1 MGAAST
7 PVYAMLPVLTDAARA
22 EAAALAQEA
31 ALGLA
36 DQGIDHPVD
45 ELVEV
50 IRSQATVTG
59 FYDGDTLVGC
69 VVAHPGVDLPHWSG
83 DSPGPGVWVSLV
95 PPVPGRDDQEARL
108 LALWLADH
116 AAQHGLEWVGWEL
129 AATGHTRGAL
139 LALLRDLGWEDLP
152 PVRRAVD
159 GVRVT
164 PLRLRAERRPAPAV
178 AIFASPDALPLPAVS
193 AR

>member
-1 MGAAST
+1 MGTVGT
-7 PVYAMLPVLTDAARA
+7 PVYAMLRVRTDAARA

-36 DQGIDHPVD
+36 EQGIEHPVD
-45 ELVEV
+45 ELVAL
-50 IRSQATVTG
+50 IQSQATVTG
-59 FYDGDTLVGC
+59 FYDDDTLVGC
-69 VVAHPGVDLPHWSG
+69 LVVDPDAGLPHRG
-83 DSPGPGVWVSLV
+83 GGPGVWVSLV

-116 AAQHGLEWVGWEL
+116 AAQHGLEWVWWNL
-129 AATGHTRGAL
+129 PVTGRTRGTL
-139 LALLRDLGWEDLP
+139 LELLRDLGWEDLP
-152 PVRRAVD
+152 PVRRATD

-178 AIFASPDALPLPAVS
+178 AVCTSPDALPLPAVS